1 MNLSLA
7 EMARR
12 LTELEARV
20 PQALSQGLD
29 AAAAALELAASA
41 KAAESAVAA
50 GLTDAALVNALRD
63 SIGREVKGLEA
74 AIGSNA
80 NLAVVLELGSVQT
93 PPHPFGCGGKRARRG
108 CATACGRCGDGGA
121 GGPPIGCRRKRA
133 HVRSV
138 ASTDEQGFL

>member
-41 KAAESAVAA
+41 KAVENAVAA
-50 GLTDAALVNALRD
+50 GLRDAALVNALRD

-80 NLAVVLELGSVQT
+80 NQAVVLELGSVQT
-93 PPHPFGCGGKRARRG
+93 PPHPFLGAVANENADAVQQRVGDAV
-108 CATACGRCGDGGA
+108 TAVL
-121 GGPPIGCRRKRA
+121 GGPPL
-133 HVRSV
+133 
-138 ASTDEQGFL
+138 ASAASAPT

>member
-93 PPHPFGCGGKRARRG
+93 PPHPFLGAVANERAEAVQQRVG
-108 CATACGRCGDGGA
+108 DAVTAVLEGR
-121 GGPPIGCRRKRA
+121 PL
-133 HVRSV
+133 
-138 ASTDEQGFL
+138 ASTASAHT

>member
-41 KAAESAVAA
+41 KAVESAVAA
-50 GLTDAALVNALRD
+50 GLTDEAQVNALRD

-80 NLAVVLELGSVQT
+80 NQAVVLELGSAQT
-93 PPHPFGCGGKRARRG
+93 PPHPFL
-108 CATACGRCGDGGA
+108 GA
-121 GGPPIGCRRKRA
+121 VA
-133 HVRSV
+133 DAQADALQRSV
-138 ASTDEQGFL
+138 GDAVTAVLEGRPLASTASAHT